1 MGKIIFIIHGGKA
14 NYPEISAYR
23 NYFSADYEV
32 LDGDLA
38 SYNKLNN
45 KSECIAWCIMGF
57 FPYKIEAKQVI
68 HDYRS
73 LSVGRFPALKDW
85 VKKKFNSSPDLRIF
99 QNTIMKDAMAF
110 NDEVQTC
117 ILPMGVPEYIFD
129 VAKDESSEYLAKY
142 CYIGEISFER
152 EIDKVLSAFIENN
165 IKGDFVLIGTPEE
178 KLYEQFSKYKSIKFL
193 GRKPQKETLKLVKQ
207 CEFAVCSLPYHRP
220 YSFQAATKLLEY
232 LALGMKVV
240 CNPAPSNMMVCK
252 ELGAAGI
259 YISTRNVFDSS
270 DFESQLNYIKPSNS
284 QYHHLG
290 WKSVIS
296 DSEVAHHLHSFK
308 HGALND

>member
-1 MGKIIFIIHGGKA
+1 MKNIIFIIHGGKA

-23 NYFSADYEV
+23 DFFSSDYEV

-45 KSECIAWCIMGF
+45 KADCIAWCIMGF
-57 FPYKIEAKQVI
+57 FPYEIEAKQVI

-73 LSVGRFPALKDW
+73 LSVGRFPAFKDW
-85 VKKKFNSSPDLRIF
+85 IKQKFNASPNLRIF
-99 QNTIMKDAMAF
+99 QNTIMKDAMDF
-110 NDEVQTC
+110 NDGVQTC

-129 VAKDESSEYLAKY
+129 VVQKSSSGYLAKY

-152 EIDKVLSAFIENN
+152 EIDQVLSAFVENN
-165 IKGDFVLIGTPEE
+165 IKGDFVLVGTPEE
-178 KLYEQFSKYKSIKFL
+178 KLYDQFSKYDNIKFL
-193 GRKPQKETLKLVKQ
+193 GRKPQKETLELVKQ

-240 CNPAPSNMMVCK
+240 CNPAPSNTMVCK
-252 ELGAAGI
+252 DLDATGI
-259 YISTRNVFDSS
+259 YISTRNIFEHSG
-270 DFESQLNYIKPSNS
+270 FESELKHVKPSNS
-284 QYHHLG
+284 KYHHLG
-290 WKSVIS
+290 WRSVIS
-296 DSEVAHHLHSFK
+296 KSEVMDYLNALEY
-308 HGALND
+308 GAQK